1 MAKLKKDPIKAEKT
15 GEELL
20 KEEAIQSPSKTV
32 IKKFK
37 NNRLGMIGLVG
48 FIAIILMVFI
58 GSKFVPFD
66 AYYEQPV
73 LKNVAPGKGYLK
85 VPAEL
90 KSEGIKQISSGI
102 TFSVGVSEEG
112 NLYMW
117 GQDYEGVMNIPNS
130 VKEQLKGKKVD
141 QVAAAPNFI
150 VAATEDGD
158 IIGWGNNEFGQTRWP
173 GGKADKTIK
182 KEGIKK
188 IVVGDQYT
196 ALLTKEGNLIT
207 WGAVRPSKLH
217 VIPKEIQ
224 GHVEDIE
231 ASILNIIVRTDDN
244 KVHILGS
251 KSGEIFTNLPKEL
264 SQGEVEIVDFD
275 ITSKSGVAVDST
287 GKLWQWGSRLENLDK
302 IPEMDGKVVQVS
314 AGREHMLALTE
325 DGSVY
330 GWGND
335 AYGEAKGTD
344 GKYERIFSGYFQNYA
359 LSEDGNVKGWG
370 LDGFRFGTDQR
381 GRDMYERLI
390 HGGKM
395 TLFIA
400 LIAVTIQIVLGVT
413 IGMISGFYGGIV
425 DNLLMR
431 FAEIIASFP
440 FYPLII
446 TISAALPPNTPQK
459 TRMMIIMALL
469 GLLGWTGIAR
479 LVRAQILSEREKD
492 YIMAAKALGLKEKK
506 IIMNHI
512 LPNILSIVIVQ
523 ATLGYAG
530 NLLTEAGLSFL
541 GFGVV
546 EPNASWGNM
555 MTAAQSST
563 VVQYY
568 WWRWLIPSLAI
579 FLTAL
584 TVNLMGDALRDA
596 LDPKSQER

>member
-1 MAKLKKDPIKAEKT
+1 MAKLKKDPIKTEKT

-20 KEEAIQSPSKTV
+20 KEEAIQSPAKTV

-37 NNRLGMIGLVG
+37 NNRLGMIGLIG

-117 GQDYEGVMNIPNS
+117 GQDYEGVMDIPNS
-130 VKEQLKGKKVD
+130 VKEQLSGKKID

-224 GHVEDIE
+224 GHIEDIE

-275 ITSKSGVAVDST
+275 ITSKSGAAVDST

-314 AGREHMLALTE
+314 AGREHMIALTE
-325 DGSVY
+325 NGTVY

-335 AYGEAKGTD
+335 AYGEAEGIE
-344 GKYERIFSGYFQNYA
+344 GKYERVYSGYFQNYA
-359 LSEDGNVKGWG
+359 ISEDGNVKGWG